1 MSDNTSTATREDLVT
16 LEIDGQSVSVPKG
29 TMVIRAAE
37 KLGIRIPRFCDH
49 PLLEPVAAC
58 RQCMV
63 EVPDAGNGRG
73 FPKPQASCS
82 LAVADGMVVKTQAS
96 SEQAK
101 EAQQGIMELLLI
113 NHPLDCPICDKGGE
127 CPLQNQAM
135 SDGRSQS
142 RFDGEKRHFPTPLP
156 LVSNILLDRE
166 RCVLCTRCTR
176 FSEQVSGDR
185 CIALKER
192 GARQQVSSVPE
203 SDAGS
208 YFAGNTVQ
216 ICPVGALTS
225 ADYRFQAR
233 PFDLVSTE
241 TTCEHCA
248 AGCALRV
255 DHRHGTITRRLAGE
269 DSEVNLEWNCDK
281 GRYGFRYGTL
291 DDRLTT
297 PLVRRDGCLVAVSWS
312 EALSAAA
319 AGLKRAGSS
328 LGVLPG
334 AANTVENNYAYAA
347 FARSVAGTEAIDFR
361 SDTGT
366 AEEASFLA
374 QYVAGSSL
382 HNSVTYD
389 ALDKAMRVVLVR
401 LDPEDEAANIFLRL
415 RRAVRKTGL
424 KVISIASHRSLG
436 TGKLD
441 AEVITCRP
449 GDEVEALTH
458 LEGLGSDSIILVGA
472 RAARSAGLLRA
483 VVATAE
489 KTGAQC
495 AWVPLHAGDRGAVEA
510 GCLPS
515 QADQG
520 TKQILE
526 KAAAGKLQGLLL
538 GAVDETDFADTDLLY
553 RAVDT
558 AFTVQL
564 AQRRSHLSD
573 HADVIL
579 PVSLISETTGHFL
592 NWESRWR
599 PVRPLTGVPV
609 TTMSDRR
616 VLSGVAKAMGASLEI
631 PRASEVAPILQAK
644 ATGVSGGELP
654 EATSAVEESPTVT
667 EGLILDSWN
676 ELMGDS
682 TALDGT
688 IYKGSDHRRGRLRIS
703 PATAN
708 AYGLSSGDMA
718 TVSTQQGSLSLPVS
732 IIDEMAEDV
741 VWVPNNVPDNPLAVT
756 GAAPGDQVTLSASGN
771 AHTTQS
777 EVPTHA

>member
-1 MSDNTSTATREDLVT
+1 MSENTSSATRTDLVT
-16 LEIDGQSVSVPKG
+16 LEIDGQSVCVPKG

-63 EVPDAGNGRG
+63 EVTDAGNGRG

-82 LAVADGMVVKTQAS
+82 LAVAEGMVVKTQVS

-101 EAQQGIMELLLI
+101 EAQRGIMELLLI

-135 SDGRSQS
+135 SNGQS
-142 RFDGEKRHFPTPLP
+142 HTRFDGQKRHFPTPLP

-185 CIALKER
+185 CITLKER

-255 DHRHGTITRRLAGE
+255 DHRHGKITRRLAGE
-269 DSEVNLEWNCDK
+269 DPEVNLEWNCDK

-291 DDRLTT
+291 EDRLTT
-297 PLVRRDGCLVAVSWS
+297 PLLRRDGVLVEVSWS
-312 EALSAAA
+312 EALNAAA
-319 AGLKRAGSS
+319 AGLKAAGSS

-334 AANTVENNYAYAA
+334 SINTVENNLAYAT
-347 FARSVAGTEAIDFR
+347 FARRVAGTEAVDFR
-361 SDTGT
+361 TDTGT
-366 AEEASFLA
+366 AEEAAFLA
-374 QYVAGSSL
+374 QYVAGSSV
-382 HNSVTYD
+382 NSSVTYSD
-389 ALDKAMRVVLVR
+389 LDQATTVVLLC

-415 RRAVRKTGL
+415 RRAVRKNGL
-424 KVISIASHRSLG
+424 KVLSIASHRSLG
-436 TGKLD
+436 AAKLN
-441 AEVITCRP
+441 AEIVTCRP
-449 GDEVEALTH
+449 GAEAEALSH
-458 LEGLGSDSIILVGA
+458 LESLDNNSIILVGA
-472 RAARSAGLLRA
+472 RAARSAGTLGA
-483 VVATAE
+483 VVTAAQNS
-489 KTGAQC
+489 GARF

-515 QADQG
+515 AAGYDTKTILDQ
-520 TKQILE
+520 
-526 KAAAGKLQGLLL
+526 AAAGHLQALLV
-538 GAVDETDFADTDLLY
+538 GALEERDFAQKELLHE
-553 RAVDT
+553 ALDT

-564 AQRRSHLSD
+564 AQRRSALTS
-573 HADVIL
+573 HADVVL

-592 NWESRWR
+592 NWEARWR
-599 PVRPLTGVPV
+599 PVRRLSGVPT

-616 VLSGVAKAMGASLEI
+616 VLSGVAKAMETSLQL
-631 PRASEVAPILQAK
+631 PPNSEVATTLQAR
-644 ATGVSGGELP
+644 ATGVPGGSLP
-654 EATSAVEESPTVT
+654 EAHSTAQ
-667 EGLILDSWN
+667 EGLVLDSWS

-682 TALDGT
+682 AALDGT
-688 IYKGSDHRRGRLRIS
+688 IYKGSDHRRGRLRVS
-703 PATAN
+703 PTTAA
-708 AYGLSSGDMA
+708 AYGLHTGDRA
-718 TVSTQQGSLSLPVS
+718 TVSTPQGSLSLPVS
-732 IIDEMAEDV
+732 IVDEMADNV

-756 GAAPGDQVTLSASGN
+756 GAAPGDQVTLAVSDDAYN
-771 AHTTQS
+771 TQM
-777 EVPTHA
+777 EVPNHA